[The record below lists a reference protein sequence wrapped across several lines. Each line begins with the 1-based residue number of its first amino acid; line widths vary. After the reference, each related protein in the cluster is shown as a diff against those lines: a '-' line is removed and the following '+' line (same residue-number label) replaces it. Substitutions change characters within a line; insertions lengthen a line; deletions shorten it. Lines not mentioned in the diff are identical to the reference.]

1 MVIGSSLLI
10 SIVCLILGL
19 AAGFIMHR
27 SDYCVAGMFRD
38 AFLFKSS
45 YMLRVL
51 FLQVVVTMFLFEGA
65 RLSGLLAFYPFPMLG
80 FPSLANL
87 IGGFLFGIGMVMA
100 GGCVVGTLYKM
111 GAGSLASGL
120 AFVGLVVGSGIYAEF
135 HPWWASFIKATTFLK
150 GSRTLPQLTNTS
162 PTIYVA
168 VIGAISIFF
177 IMKWHNEN
185 MWQRASQVRGYLQ
198 PWKAAI
204 SLAVIGLVSYIMV
217 GMPLGITTAYSKMAA
232 MIENFF
238 IPDHV
243 KQVAY
248 FQVTKALDIVHPT
261 SGALMQG
268 GPGAHFDTIWAI
280 QFPLIS
286 GIVLGSMVSAILLRE
301 FAVHF
306 KVPPVQLITA
316 FTGGVI
322 LGMASRM
329 APACNVWHIMGGLP
343 LFAMHSLIFIV
354 GLVPGAYVGSRIVS
368 RIILGKSSGSEEY

>member
-1 MVIGSSLLI
+1 MITGSTLLI
-10 SIVCLILGL
+10 YIVCLGLGL

-38 AFLFKSS
+38 AFLFKRT

-51 FLQVVVTMFLFEGA
+51 FLQVIFTMFLFEGA
-65 RLSGLLAFYPFPMLG
+65 RLSGLLGFYPFPLLG

-87 IGGFLFGIGMVMA
+87 IGGFFFGIGMVMA

-120 AFVGLVVGSGIYAEF
+120 AFVGLIVGSGIYAEF
-135 HPWWASFIKATTFLK
+135 HPWWASFIKATTFFK

-168 VIGAISIFF
+168 VVGVVSIFF
-177 IMKWHNEN
+177 IMKWHKEN

-204 SLAVIGLVSYIMV
+204 SLAVIGLISYIMV
-217 GMPLGITTAYSKMAA
+217 GMPLGITTTYAKMAA
-232 MIENFF
+232 MIENLFM
-238 IPDHV
+238 PDHV
-243 KQVAY
+243 KQVAF

-280 QFPLIS
+280 QFPLIV
-286 GIVLGSMVSAILLRE
+286 GIVLGSTFSAILLRE
-301 FAVHF
+301 FTIHY
-306 KVPPVQLITA
+306 KVPPIQLITA
-316 FTGGVI
+316 LAGGVI

-329 APACNVWHIMGGLP
+329 APACNVWHLMGGIP
-343 LFAMHSLIFIV
+343 LFAMHSLLFLI
-354 GLVPGAYVGSRIVS
+354 GLVPGAFVGSRIVS
-368 RIILGKSSGSEEY
+368 RIILGCSARSEGY